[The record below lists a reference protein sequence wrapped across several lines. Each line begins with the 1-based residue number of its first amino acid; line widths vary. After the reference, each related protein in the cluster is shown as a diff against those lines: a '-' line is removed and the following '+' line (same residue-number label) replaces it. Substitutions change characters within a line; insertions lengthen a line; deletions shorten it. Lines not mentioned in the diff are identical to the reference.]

1 MTDYGEEQ
9 RNELEALESIYADSF
24 TVLSASP
31 ASFSITVSSEA
42 EEEEENVVLSLKFT
56 YVGRYPDEAP
66 LYEILSQENLDD
78 SDTSGVLALLHEQ
91 AQENLGMVMIF
102 TLVSA
107 VQDKLN
113 EIVDQ
118 IKTRREEE
126 KLIMEKEAEEA
137 EKVRF
142 HGTPVTI
149 ENFLSWKAKFDV
161 ELLEIRRKK
170 QKEEEQSGKSKLTG
184 KQLFETD
191 HNLDTSDIKF
201 LEEAGNSVEVDES
214 LFQDLDDLELDD
226 EDDPDY
232 NPLDLESD

>member
-1 MTDYGEEQ
+1 MTDYAEEQ

-24 TVLSASP
+24 IVLSTTP
-31 ASFSITVSSEA
+31 TSFSITVTSEA
-42 EEEEENVVLSLKFT
+42 GENEEN
-56 YVGRYPDEAP
+56 EAP
-66 LYEILSQENLDD
+66 LYEIVSEENLECT
-78 SDTSGVLALLHEQ
+78 DTSSLLCLLEDQ

-118 IKTRREEE
+118 IKTRSEEE
-126 KLIMEKEAEEA
+126 KLRKEKEAEEA
-137 EKVRF
+137 EKLQVCF

-161 ELLEIRRKK
+161 EMAEIKKKK

-184 KQLFETD
+184 KQLFERD

-214 LFQDLDDLELDD
+214 LFQELDDLELDD
-226 EDDPDY
+226 EDDDPDY
-232 NPLDLESD
+232 NPIDIESD

>member
-1 MTDYGEEQ
+1 
-9 RNELEALESIYADSF
+9 
-24 TVLSASP
+24 
-31 ASFSITVSSEA
+31 
-42 EEEEENVVLSLKFT
+42 
-56 YVGRYPDEAP
+56 
-66 LYEILSQENLDD
+66 
-78 SDTSGVLALLHEQ
+78 
-91 AQENLGMVMIF
+91 MVMIF

-118 IKTRREEE
+118 IKTRKEEE
-126 KLIMEKEAEEA
+126 KVRKEKEAEEA

-149 ENFLSWKAKFDV
+149 ENFLSWKAKFDAEV
-161 ELLEIRRKK
+161 CEMKK
-170 QKEEEQSGKSKLTG
+170 KRQKEEEQSGKNKLTG

-214 LFQDLDDLELDD
+214 LFQELDDLELDD
-226 EDDPDY
+226 DDDPDY
-232 NPLDLESD
+232 NPIDLESD